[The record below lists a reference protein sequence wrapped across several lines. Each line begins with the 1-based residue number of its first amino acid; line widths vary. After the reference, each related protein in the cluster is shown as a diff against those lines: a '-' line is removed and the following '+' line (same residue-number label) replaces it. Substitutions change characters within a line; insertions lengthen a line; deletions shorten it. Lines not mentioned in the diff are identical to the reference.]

1 MHYQSKIGSR
11 VVRVIAFL
19 LSPFVLCLPPFPSPC
34 RPESKGVA
42 GRRKE
47 ARGGKGREGEGGGGR
62 GTGRARQPAA
72 HGQLPLG
79 PAGLC
84 WAATCDADYLSL
96 LSCEQKCGDTGAPL
110 IGLPRLRPL
119 KFMSISKRQKTVSR
133 AYGGTLCGKAVRERI
148 VRAFLVEEK
157 KYALK
162 LQKKAA

>member
-1 MHYQSKIGSR
+1 MEPLIWSG
-11 VVRVIAFL
+11 
-19 LSPFVLCLPPFPSPC
+19 LSNRLAVLTSCVCLS
-34 RPESKGVA
+34 
-42 GRRKE
+42 
-47 ARGGKGREGEGGGGR
+47 
-62 GTGRARQPAA
+62 
-72 HGQLPLG
+72 H
-79 PAGLC
+79 
-84 WAATCDADYLSL
+84 
-96 LSCEQKCGDTGAPL
+96 EQKCGDTGAEL